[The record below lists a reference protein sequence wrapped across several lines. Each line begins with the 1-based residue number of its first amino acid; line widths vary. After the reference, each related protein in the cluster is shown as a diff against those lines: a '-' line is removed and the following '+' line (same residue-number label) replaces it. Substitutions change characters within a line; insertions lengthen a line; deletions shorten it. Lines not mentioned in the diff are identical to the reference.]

1 MSGGLNS
8 DEVRTAAAGIGEGGR
23 TIKVETRTLYNYEP
37 MQGFLEFLRQNWPEL
52 LALTREHIFLVLV
65 STGLAVLIGVPL
77 GILLTRVRSLQTPVL
92 GFANIMQ
99 TVPSLALFG
108 LLIPIPFIGGIG
120 ARTAVIALAL
130 YALLPVIRNTVTGI
144 LGIDPKVREAAAAM
158 GMTTGQI
165 LKMVELPLA
174 MPVMLT
180 GIRVAVV
187 ISVGVATVAAAV
199 GAGGLGTYIFRGLR
213 QNDNNLLVAGALA
226 SAVLALLCDFALGQ
240 LEKSYA
246 IGERASQFRRRV
258 LASAVVAV
266 FAVIVGLGFLSGPR
280 NAGVYS
286 ETGTTSGKRVVVGSK
301 DFTESVILAEIL
313 AQMLE
318 KQGVTVERKFELS
331 GDLPHRSLLA
341 SQIDV
346 YPEYTGTSYTSIL
359 KHPPVT
365 DPQAVY
371 DQTKAEYAERFN
383 LAVSPPLG
391 FANDFAILVRGDVA
405 RKNNLKT
412 ISDAVPLA
420 QNWQAGF
427 GQDFMSRADG
437 YPGFSRAYGF
447 NFAKQPREMDLSLT
461 YRALQSGE
469 LDIIAGNSTDGLISA
484 LDLFQLADDKR
495 YFPPYQ
501 AVFIARQDVV
511 PVLNE
516 VFEKLRNAISTD
528 EMRKLNYEV
537 DGNRKTPREVAG
549 GWIAKGH

>member
-1 MSGGLNS
+1 ML
-8 DEVRTAAAGIGEGGR
+8 T
-23 TIKVETRTLYNYEP
+23 
-37 MQGFLEFLRQNWPEL
+37 
-52 LALTREHIFLVLV
+52 LTREHIFLVLV
-65 STGLAVLIGVPL
+65 STCAAVLIGVPL
-77 GILLTRVRSLQTPVL
+77 GILLTRIRSLQTPIL

-144 LGIDPKVREAAAAM
+144 LGIDPKIREAAVAM
-158 GMTTGQI
+158 GMTDWQR

-226 SAVLALLCDFALGQ
+226 SAILALLCDFALGQ
-240 LEKSYA
+240 FERAYA
-246 IGERASQFRRRV
+246 IGERSSARRK
-258 LASAVVAV
+258 
-266 FAVIVGLGFLSGPR
+266 FLGF
-280 NAGVYS
+280 GVVILLLAIIAIGSISNFRS
-286 ETGTTSGKRVVVGSK
+286 EISNSELANDNKKIVVGSK

-318 KQGVTVERKFELS
+318 KKGIAVTRQFEL
-331 GDLPHRSLLA
+331 GGNLAHDSLL
-341 SQIDV
+341 SKQIDV
-346 YPEYTGTSYTSIL
+346 YPEYTGTAYTAIL
-359 KHPPVT
+359 KHQPIT

-371 DQTKAEYAERFN
+371 DQTKAEYADKFK
-383 LAVSPPLG
+383 LMLSPPLG
-391 FANDFAILVRGDVA
+391 FSNDFAILVRGDVA

-412 ISDAVPLA
+412 ISDTVSMAKD
-420 QNWQAGF
+420 WQAGF

-437 YPGFSRAYGF
+437 YAGFAKAYGF

-484 LDLFQLADDKR
+484 LDLYQLADDKH

-501 AVFIARQDVV
+501 AVFIARQDVTET
-511 PVLNE
+511 LSNA
-516 VFEKLRNAISTD
+516 FETLKNAISTD
-528 EMRKLNYEV
+528 EMRRLNYEV
-537 DGNRKTPREVAG
+537 DGNKRTPKEVAAE
-549 GWIAKGH
+549 WLRKIKLAN